1 MKKPSLLENKQLE
14 KEKEDFQEVLF
25 FLKNYKP
32 VKYKPNKELLKKRN
46 NILSSQKK
54 K

>member
-1 MKKPSLLENKQLE
+1 MKKPSVLENKQLE
-14 KEKEDFQEVLF
+14 KEKEDFQEVLI
-25 FLKNYKP
+25 FLKNYKQ
-32 VKYKPNKELLKKRN
+32 VKYKSNKELLKKRN